1 MKKLVIAG
9 GGFAGVW
16 AALAA
21 SNLRRRHGA
30 VAKDFRISLV
40 SRDPWL
46 TIRPRLYEDVLDDVR
61 VPLDEVLGP
70 AGVERIQ
77 GDITRIDAAARAI
90 VVTGGGH
97 DRALQYDRLVLAA
110 GSRAHRAAIPGAEHA
125 LSVDTYREAAAL
137 GRHLAAL
144 PSMEAAPEDG
154 RFTAVIVGAGFTGIE
169 VATSLVARLRALAAR
184 AHAAE
189 RVRVVVVER
198 GPAVAPDL
206 GAGARRHIQRVFA
219 ELGIEARTAAAVSAI
234 GPDGVTLNSSELI
247 PAATIV
253 WTGGLRASD
262 LGAQLGVERDAA
274 GRVPVDEYL
283 RVRGVHSVYAAG
295 DMARAMADREGGHI
309 APMSCQC
316 AIPMG
321 ELAGHNAA
329 SDLFGLSAIAY
340 AHSAYV
346 TCLDLGEAGAL
357 FMEGWDREVRLT
369 GFWAKVVKE
378 TINTRLIYPPR
389 LGHVSRAAS
398 EERSAA

>member
-1 MKKLVIAG
+1 MKRLVIAG

-21 SNLRRRHGA
+21 SNLRRRHD
-30 VAKDFRISLV
+30 VMTKDFGIALV

-46 TIRPRLYEDVLDDVR
+46 TIRPRLYEEVLDDVR

-77 GDITRIDAAARAI
+77 GDITRIDASARAI
-90 VVTGGGH
+90 VVTGDG
-97 DRALQYDRLVLAA
+97 DRALEYDRLVLAA
-110 GSRAHRAAIPGAEHA
+110 GSRAHRAAVAGAEHA
-125 LSVDTYREAAAL
+125 MSVDTYRDAAAL
-137 GRHLAAL
+137 GRHLASL
-144 PSMEAAPEDG
+144 PSMKLGPEDG
-154 RFTAVIVGAGFTGIE
+154 RFTAVIVGGGFTGIE

-184 AHAAE
+184 VHAVE

-198 GPAVAPDL
+198 EPAVAPDL
-206 GAGARRHIQRVFA
+206 GAAARRHIQRVFA
-219 ELGIEARTAAAVSAI
+219 ELGIETRTGTEVSAI
-234 GPDGVTLNSSELI
+234 GQDGVLLNGSELI
-247 PAATIV
+247 PAATTV

-262 LGAQLGVERDAA
+262 LGAELHVDRDAA

-283 RVRGVHSVYAAG
+283 RVRGVDGVYAAG
-295 DMARAMADREGGHI
+295 DMARAMADPEGGHI

-321 ELAGHNAA
+321 EVAGHNAA
-329 SDLFGLSAIAY
+329 SDLLGLSASAY

-357 FMEGWDREVRLT
+357 FMEGWNREVRLT

-389 LGHVSRAAS
+389 PGHAARPAS
-398 EERSAA
+398 DERSAA